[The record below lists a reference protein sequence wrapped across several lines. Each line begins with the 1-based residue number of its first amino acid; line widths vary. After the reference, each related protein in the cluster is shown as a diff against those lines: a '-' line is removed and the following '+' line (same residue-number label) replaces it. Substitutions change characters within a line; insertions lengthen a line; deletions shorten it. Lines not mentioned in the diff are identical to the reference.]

1 MKLVDALPQFDTRLL
16 GFSEGRR
23 ELTKYDPLLFAA
35 VYMPHKLIMQGATE
49 PTLNQFH
56 LDIIEYAKSWTKPLG
71 KAREHRDCFIAPRQC
86 GKSTWIFHILPIWA
100 AAHGHKKYILAFSD
114 SETQAQGW
122 LLNFKTEVESN
133 PLLKEDFPDLVA
145 VDKTGSAG
153 RALMD
158 NRNAT
163 KRANGFV
170 FQAKGADSAVL
181 GANIDGMRPEVILFD
196 DIEPSESNYGV
207 TDMKKRKAT
216 LLQSHFYLNTF
227 AIVAF
232 VGTTTMT
239 NSIIDQ
245 LRKVGEAER
254 EYEGA
259 PDLFRDTLDDEFKW
273 VVDENIKTHYYPA
286 IEEGPE
292 GEEESLWPEVW
303 PMEELN
309 KTRHTRS
316 FAMNMMNKP
325 ISGEE
330 GYWQEED
337 IDIDR
342 TEYGK
347 TIISVD
353 PAVTTA
359 KSSDY
364 SAIAVISRARDGKF
378 FVRYAQQF
386 KVDPSSLAEKVQE
399 LVTRFNA
406 GLVLVEVN
414 QGHDLWK
421 QSFSK
426 VKTRVK
432 LIKQKAPKP
441 VRIGQSAEL
450 YKKGMVFHSEHFPLL
465 EEQMLAYPH
474 VSHDDLVD
482 AVATGLIF
490 FGSKKRGPATAIQ
503 RNYLED

>member
-16 GFSEGRR
+16 SLSEGRM

-133 PLLKEDFPDLVA
+133 KLLREDFPDLVA

-245 LRKVGEAER
+245 LRKVGDAR
-254 EYEGA
+254 KEYEGA
-259 PDLFRDTLDDEFKW
+259 PDLFRETLDEEFKW
-273 VVDENIKTHYYPA
+273 IVDENISTHYYPA
-286 IEEGPE
+286 IDEN
-292 GEEESLWPEVW
+292 EESLWPEVW
-303 PMEELN
+303 PMDELN
-309 KTRHTRS
+309 QTRHTRS
-316 FAMNMMNKP
+316 FAMNMMNRP

-337 IDIDR
+337 IDVDR
-342 TEYGK
+342 GEYGV
-347 TIISVD
+347 TLISVD

-364 SAIAVISRARDGKF
+364 SAITVISRTNDGKF
-378 FVRYAQQF
+378 AIRFAEQL
-386 KVDPSSLAEKVQE
+386 KVDPGSLAARVNE
-399 LVTRFNA
+399 LVPLFGA

-414 QGHDLWK
+414 QGGDLWK

-426 VKTRVK
+426 VQTRVK
-432 LIKQKAPKP
+432 MIKQSTKKE
-441 VRIGQSAEL
+441 VRIGQAADY
-450 YKKGMVFHSEHFPLL
+450 YKRGKAYHTQHFPLL

-482 AVATGLIF
+482 CVATGLIYF
-490 FGSKKRGPATAIQ
+490 NSKKRGPATAIQ